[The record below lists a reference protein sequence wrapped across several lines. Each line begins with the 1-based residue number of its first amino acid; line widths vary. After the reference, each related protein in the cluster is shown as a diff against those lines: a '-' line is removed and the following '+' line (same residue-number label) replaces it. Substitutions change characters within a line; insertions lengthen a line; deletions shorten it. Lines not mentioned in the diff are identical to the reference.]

1 MGFCGLLL
9 LLLLEG
15 IRLSKMKMSRS
26 RAGGSIPRSRARG
39 GMRKEAMADGCCI
52 PSRVVERGRENK
64 GARNR
69 KRDRDESEKERGW
82 RGADYAHTVTNP

>member
-1 MGFCGLLL
+1 
-9 LLLLEG
+9 
-15 IRLSKMKMSRS
+15 MKMSRS